1 MAGEVPHILATM
13 PRRPSTYD
21 SVVTTAALVSPLLLS
36 FVLALSGVAKLRD
49 PGSSAAAF
57 DALDV
62 PRPFSR
68 SLFRRGHPWLE
79 VVLSVALLTLPGGWQ
94 LAAAL
99 AVLVLL
105 AVYLWLIVRALS
117 SADQVDCACFG
128 AIGSD
133 RVTRWTVL
141 RNAWLVL
148 LGVVGVPVAMSD
160 ASVLAR
166 LVQLGSEAWWLAAV
180 AAGVVTI
187 ALVMARPGQSVQASA
202 DVTASSDDGQDEY
215 LRRATPHVPVSLADG
230 TTVSV
235 RALAQHRPQLLIHVS
250 ELCGSCSATVAAV
263 PGWREVLPEV
273 DVRLLLRSGA
283 DSSPW
288 ASLHEPQSI
297 HDPAGY
303 AAVTMEMP
311 RTPSAVLLGVDGLL
325 AGGPV
330 TGPDAI
336 QAFVEDITTE
346 LEAARPSAAT
356 NASEEH
362 QHV

>member
-1 MAGEVPHILATM
+1 M
-13 PRRPSTYD
+13 PGRPSTYD

-36 FVLALSGVAKLRD
+36 FVLALSGVAKLRA
-49 PGSSAAAF
+49 PRSSAAAF
-57 DALDV
+57 DALEV
-62 PRPFSR
+62 PGPFSS
-68 SLFRRGHPWLE
+68 SLVRRGHPWLE
-79 VVLSVALLTLPGGWQ
+79 VALAVALLTLPGGWQ
-94 LAAAL
+94 LAAAAVVL
-99 AVLVLL
+99 ALLV
-105 AVYLWLIVRALS
+105 VYLWLIVRALS
-117 SADQVDCACFG
+117 SADPVDCACFG

-148 LGVVGVPVAMSD
+148 LGVIGVPVAMSD

-166 LVQLGSEAWWLAAV
+166 LVELGSEAWWLAAV

-187 ALVMARPGQSVQASA
+187 ALVMARPDQSAHASE
-202 DVTASSDDGQDEY
+202 DVTASSAAGQDEY
-215 LRRATPHVPVSLADG
+215 LRRQTPHVPVSLADG

-235 RALAQHRPQLLIHVS
+235 RALAQHRPQLLVHVS
-250 ELCGSCSATVAAV
+250 ELCGSCSATVEAV

-273 DVRLLLRSGA
+273 DVRLLLRSGV

-288 ASLHEPQSI
+288 ASVNEPQTV
-297 HDPAGY
+297 HDLAGY

-336 QAFVEDITTE
+336 RAFVEDIAHE
-346 LEAARPSAAT
+346 LEAARQSAGAT
-356 NASEEH
+356 DAPEAR

>member
-1 MAGEVPHILATM
+1 
-13 PRRPSTYD
+13 
-21 SVVTTAALVSPLLLS
+21 VTTAALVSPLLLS
-36 FVLALSGVAKLRD
+36 LVLALSGGAKLRA
-49 PGSSAAAF
+49 PRSSAAAF

-62 PRPFSR
+62 PQLFSSSIVR
-68 SLFRRGHPWLE
+68 QGHPWLE
-79 VVLSVALLTLPGGWQ
+79 IVLAVALLTLPGGWQ
-94 LAAAL
+94 LAAA
-99 AVLVLL
+99 ALVLAL
-105 AVYLWLIVRALS
+105 LVTYLWLIIRALS
-117 SADQVDCACFG
+117 STDPVDCACFG

-148 LGVVGVPVAMSD
+148 LAVIGVPVAMSD

-166 LVQLGSEAWWLAAV
+166 LVALGSEAWWLVAV
-180 AAGVVTI
+180 VAGVVTT
-187 ALVMARPGQSVQASA
+187 ALVMPRPSSSSSAADEVTVDSA
-202 DVTASSDDGQDEY
+202 DGEGEY
-215 LRRATPHVPVSLADG
+215 LRRPTPHVPVSLADG
-230 TTVSV
+230 TTLSV
-235 RALAQHRPQLLIHVS
+235 RALAQHRPQLLVHVS

-263 PGWREVLPEV
+263 PGWREMLPEV
-273 DVRLLLRSGA
+273 DIRLLLRSAA

-288 ASLHEPQSI
+288 ASAHEPQTI
-297 HDPAGY
+297 HDPPGY

-336 QAFVEDITTE
+336 RDFVEDITRE
-346 LEAARPSAAT
+346 LDAARPAT
-356 NASEEH
+356 APNGSEER

>member
-1 MAGEVPHILATM
+1 M

-36 FVLALSGVAKLRD
+36 CVLALSGVAKLRD
-49 PGSSAAAF
+49 PRSSAAAF
-57 DALDV
+57 DALEV
-62 PRPFSR
+62 PRLLSG
-68 SLFRRGHPWLE
+68 SAVRRGHPWLE
-79 VVLSVALLTLPGGWQ
+79 FVLAVALLTLPGGWQ
-94 LAAAL
+94 LAAAG
-99 AVLVLL
+99 AVLALL
-105 AVYLWLIVRALS
+105 VVYLWLVIRALS
-117 SADQVDCACFG
+117 FTDPVDCACFG
-128 AIGSD
+128 AMGSD

-148 LGVVGVPVAMSD
+148 LGVIAVPVATSD
-160 ASVLAR
+160 ASVLNR
-166 LVQLGSEAWWLAAV
+166 LVELGSEAWWLAAV
-180 AAGVVTI
+180 AAGMVTI
-187 ALVMARPGQSVQASA
+187 ALVMARPGQSAHPSEH
-202 DVTASSDDGQDEY
+202 VTPSSYGDQEEY
-215 LRRATPHVPVSLADG
+215 LRRPTPHLPVSLADG

-235 RALAQHRPQLLIHVS
+235 RALAERRPQLLVHVS

-263 PGWREVLPEV
+263 PRWREVLPEV
-273 DVRLLLRSGA
+273 DIRLLLRSGA

-288 ASLHEPQSI
+288 ASASEPQTI

-303 AAVTMEMP
+303 AAVTMDMP

-336 QAFVEDITTE
+336 QAFVEEITHE
-346 LEAARPSAAT
+346 LEAARLSAA
-356 NASEEH
+356 ADAPEER